1 MKTQKQRDT
10 LIVYPQGELDHH
22 SAQAMRE
29 EMDAAMEDR
38 QIRTLILD
46 LRDLTFMDSSGIGVL
61 LGRLRILQSRGG
73 TLSVK
78 NMQPSVEKLF
88 RLSGLQRVIGIEE
101 SNRGGRL

>member
-46 LRDLTFMDSSGIGVL
+46 LRDLTFMDSSGIGVIIGRYRL
-61 LGRLRILQSRGG
+61 LSRRGG
-73 TLSVK
+73 SVYVR
-78 NMQPSVEKLF
+78 NMSPQVEKLF
-88 RLSGLQRVIGIEE
+88 TLSGLHRIIQKTCQ
-101 SNRGGRL
+101 GGEKR

>member
-29 EMDAAMEDR
+29 EMDAEMEDR

-46 LRDLTFMDSSGIGVL
+46 LRDLTFMDSSGIGVIIGRYRL
-61 LGRLRILQSRGG
+61 LSRRGG
-73 TLSVK
+73 SVYVR
-78 NMQPSVEKLF
+78 NMSPQVEKLF
-88 RLSGLQRVIGIEE
+88 TLSGLHRIIQKTCQ
-101 SNRGGRL
+101 GGEKR

>member
-46 LRDLTFMDSSGIGVL
+46 LRDLTFMDSSGIGVIIGRYRL
-61 LGRLRILQSRGG
+61 LSRRGG
-73 TLSVK
+73 SVYVR
-78 NMQPSVEKLF
+78 NMSPQGEKLF
-88 RLSGLQRVIGIEE
+88 TLSGLHRIIQKTCQ
-101 SNRGGRL
+101 GGEKR